1 MMIPLLVDVSDKTV
15 VIFGGGEVGA
25 RKAAYFAPEA
35 RVKAY
40 SRSFSPA
47 FSSLHVE
54 CQSLDLNTT
63 GDKTLQALI
72 DDAFLVIAATPD
84 QEQNNRIRRLCVSKK
99 ILFNNAAGETG
110 DLLIPSI
117 IQGERFILAI
127 STRGSSPGVSRFL
140 REYLES
146 TLPDLDRM
154 IDLQE
159 RLRAYLKDF
168 LPDQEERKT
177 IVWKVLK
184 DREVWSALREGEVTA
199 WSLISRRYLQ

>member
-1 MMIPLLVDVSDKTV
+1 MIPLLVDVSDKTV
-15 VIFGGGEVGA
+15 MIFGGGEVGA

-35 RVKAY
+35 RVIVY

-47 FSSLHVE
+47 FSNLHVE

-63 GDKTLQALI
+63 GDENLLSLI

-84 QEQNNRIRRLCVSKK
+84 QGQNNRIRKLCISKK
-99 ILFNNAAGETG
+99 ILFNNASGETG
-110 DLLIPSI
+110 DIVIPSM
-117 IQGERFILAI
+117 IQGERFTLAI

-140 REYLES
+140 REYLET

-154 IDLQE
+154 IEIQE
-159 RLRAYLKDF
+159 RLRAYMKDC
-168 LPDQEERKT
+168 LPDPEERKT
-177 IVWKVLK
+177 IVWKVLN
-184 DREVWSALREGEVTA
+184 DREVWSALREGEVAA